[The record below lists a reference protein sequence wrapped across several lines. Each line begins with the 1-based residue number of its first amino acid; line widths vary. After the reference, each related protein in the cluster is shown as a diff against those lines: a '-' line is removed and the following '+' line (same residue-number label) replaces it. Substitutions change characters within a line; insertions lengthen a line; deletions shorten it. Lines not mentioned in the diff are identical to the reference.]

1 MTSAK
6 KNVPDQEQI
15 DHWLKVNRDSL
26 NVTAQDWANGYYV
39 EKNISPQSVF
49 SSDAMTYASLGR
61 AQFLNGDP
69 LKEVRDSYR
78 KAGAAILRGFK
89 IVYDPNDEFYEP
101 EPKTLRAAHEAEF
114 MEGAFYALIA
124 NDYSLAKE
132 LATIFQTHPKGPL
145 MDPEVCDFCFGLKY
159 TLLDEDQ
166 QALAIL
172 KPRLEKYLKKP
183 PKGGYK
189 RNYHTLTTALMG
201 ILQKDDEPFNEGLAM
216 QLKFY
221 KGQIPSEYK
230 NTDEE
235 FICDKAVA
243 LANLG
248 LHRGLNLTI
257 ENDLIPPGLLIEK
270 AP

>member
-1 MTSAK
+1 MKSAK

-15 DHWLKVNRDSL
+15 DHWLKVSRDSFARVEQ
-26 NVTAQDWANGYYV
+26 NWKNGFYTDRG
-39 EKNISPQSVF
+39 ISPQTVF
-49 SSDAMTYASLGR
+49 SGNAMDYASLGR
-61 AQFLNGDP
+61 EQFLNGDS
-69 LKEVRDSYR
+69 LEQVRDSYR
-78 KAGAAILRGFK
+78 KAGTSVLRAFK
-89 IVYDPNDEFYEP
+89 IIYDPTDEYYDAQTKSLDAVYE
-101 EPKTLRAAHEAEF
+101 TRF

-132 LATIFQTHPKGPL
+132 LATIFQTHPKGPF

-159 TLLDEDQ
+159 TLLDDDQ
-166 QALAIL
+166 QALSIL

-189 RNYHTLTTALMG
+189 RNYYTLTTALTG
-201 ILQKDDEPFNEGLAM
+201 ILEKDDGQFNEGLEM

-230 NTDEE
+230 NLSYE
-235 FICDKAVA
+235 FVCDDATA

-270 AP
+270 SQ

>member
-1 MTSAK
+1 MKSAK

-15 DHWLKVNRDSL
+15 DHWLKVNLDSL

-39 EKNISPQSVF
+39 DNNISPQSVF
-49 SSDAMTYASLGR
+49 SSDAVTYASLGR
-61 AQFLNGDP
+61 TQFLNSDP
-69 LKEVRDSYR
+69 LEQVHESYR
-78 KAGAAILRGFK
+78 KAGSAVLRGFK
-89 IVYDPNDEFYEP
+89 IVYDTTDKFYEP

-132 LATIFQTHPKGPL
+132 LASIFQTHPRGPF

-159 TLLDEDQ
+159 TLLDDDQ
-166 QALAIL
+166 QALSIL

-183 PKGGYK
+183 PKGGYR
-189 RNYHTLTTALMG
+189 RNYYTLTAALTG
-201 ILQKDDEPFNEGLAM
+201 ILEKDDDQFNEGLEM

-235 FICDKAVA
+235 FVCDKAVA

-257 ENDLIPPGLLIEK
+257 ENDLLPPGLLIEK
-270 AP
+270 AS

>member
-1 MTSAK
+1 MKSAK

-15 DHWLKVNRDSL
+15 DHWLANRR
-26 NVTAQDWANGYYV
+26 NAIARTAQDWANGYYA
-39 EKNISPQSVF
+39 EKNISPQTVF
-49 SSDAMTYASLGR
+49 AGDAMDYASLGR
-61 AQFLNGDP
+61 AQFLNGDS
-69 LKEVRDSYR
+69 LEQVRDSYR
-78 KAGAAILRGFK
+78 KAGSAVLRSFK
-89 IVYDPNDEFYEP
+89 IIYDPTDEYYD
-101 EPKTLRAAHEAEF
+101 TQTRSLDAVHEARF

-124 NDYSLAKE
+124 NDYSLATE
-132 LATIFQTHPKGPL
+132 LATIFQTHPKGPF

-159 TLLDEDQ
+159 TLLTEDQ
-166 QALAIL
+166 QALSIL

-201 ILQKDDEPFNEGLAM
+201 ILKKEDGQFNEGLAM

-230 NTDEE
+230 NMSYE
-235 FICDKAVA
+235 FVCDDATA

-248 LHRGLNLTI
+248 LHRGLNLTL

-270 AP
+270 TP